1 MITPP
6 TTPAPERRATIAT
19 AEKTY
24 RTIDRAT
31 IAARRRERALTA
43 AIHAAARARPLFP
56 ATIRRAIEEGAERA
70 ARRREIER
78 ATITYAGPLLKEAI
92 QGTDHRRPII
102 PIRIITGRPP
112 RLRRR
117 RLRARERHPATATEC
132 PDCGRTTTAAYTIEG
147 TDGITRCWDCAIDHH
162 HPPPPPEGR
171 HFAAHEPPPGDQEPG
186 GGGDYAGTRI
196 AVITGYE

>member
-6 TTPAPERRATIAT
+6 IAPERTATIVM
-19 AEKTY
+19 AESTY

-31 IAARRRERALTA
+31 IAARRREKVLTA
-43 AIHAAARARPLFP
+43 IIGAATFARPLFP
-56 ATIRRAIEEGAERA
+56 HGIRRRIEEGAERA
-70 ARRREIER
+70 AARRERER
-78 ATITYAGPLLKEAI
+78 ATITYAAPLLKEAI
-92 QGTDHRRPII
+92 QGTNYRRPVI

-132 PDCGRTTTAAYTIEG
+132 PDCDKATAAAYTIEG
-147 TDGITRCWDCAIDHH
+147 TDGITRCWDCANIHH

-171 HFAAHEPPPGDQEPG
+171 HFAAHEPPPNDQPPG
-186 GGGDYAGTRI
+186 TAGDYAGTRI
-196 AVITGYE
+196 AVITGHE